1 MIYIDNVLVS
11 EEIMTKKFVCNL
23 NACKGACCWEGDFGA
38 PVSEEE
44 ANTIKNYNHVIAGW
58 LKEDGKDLLAKTEGF
73 AWYEEV
79 EKTGTALHDDGRC
92 VYMTLNDTG
101 IAQCAVEQAHK
112 SGEIPVNKPV
122 SCHLYPIRVTL
133 NENLGFEAWNYDEW
147 DICQA
152 ACSFGE
158 ELKVP
163 VFKFLKEAIV
173 RYKGEEF
180 YESLEDIY
188 QNTLTIQK

>member
-23 NACKGACCWEGDFGA
+23 NSCKGACCWEGDFGA
-38 PVSEEE
+38 PVSEDE
-44 ANTIKNYNHVIAGW
+44 ATTIKQFNHLISQRLDDAG
-58 LKEDGKDLLAKTEGF
+58 KTLLSKSEGF
-73 AWYEEV
+73 TFYDEA
-79 EKTGTALHDDGRC
+79 EKLGTALHEDGRC
-92 VYMTLNDTG
+92 VYMSTNKLG
-101 IAQCAVEQAHK
+101 IAQCAVEQAFK
-112 SGEIPVNKPV
+112 EGEIPVNKPI
-122 SCHLYPIRVTL
+122 SCHLYPIRVTT

-152 ACSFGE
+152 ACSLGE

-163 VFKFLKEAIV
+163 VYQFLKEAII

-180 YESLEDIY
+180 YEGLHEIY
-188 QNTLTIQK
+188 QNTIIAQK